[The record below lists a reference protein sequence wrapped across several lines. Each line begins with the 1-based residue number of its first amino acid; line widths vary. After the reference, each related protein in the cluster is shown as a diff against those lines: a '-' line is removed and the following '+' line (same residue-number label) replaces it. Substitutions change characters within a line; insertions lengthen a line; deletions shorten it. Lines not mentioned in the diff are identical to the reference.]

1 MDCIQID
8 IHTNANTFS
17 IYQVLAHGNKR
28 TNVTGEK
35 ENNAL

>member
-17 IYQVLAHGNKR
+17 IYQVLAHGNTR